1 MALRL
6 LTAPAIE
13 PVTLAEAKE
22 HLRLESSDFVT
33 SIIAEQSIEPGDHAA
48 VASYGLE
55 GGTVEVLNYSTVA
68 ILDAGG
74 CTAGTVTAKLQDSA
88 DMIIWADASCSVF
101 TAVTMA
107 NHYATQEIAYTG
119 LRRYL
124 RAVAT
129 VTTDTCDFGISII
142 KSAPATIED
151 TIITDFIVVARD
163 YCEKYQNR
171 AYIDQI
177 WELFLDDWPEGRII
191 DIPRPPLQSLSSLI
205 YYGTGGTANTMTANS
220 YIVSGSTT
228 TSLAPGRVSLAYGE
242 VWPGETLYPID
253 GIKIKFKAGYGSAA
267 SSVPK
272 RIKEAIKLLVG
283 HMYEHREETDIK
295 ELPTIPYGVQSLL
308 NFERNIP
315 I

>member
-6 LTAPAIE
+6 VTAPAIE
-13 PVTLAEAKE
+13 PVTLAEAKD

-33 SIIAEQSIEPGDHAA
+33 NIIAEQSISPGDHAA

-55 GGTVEVLNYSTVA
+55 GGTVEVLNYSAVA

-74 CTAGTVTAKLQDSA
+74 CTAGTVDVKLKDSA
-88 DMIIWADASCSVF
+88 DGTTWADASCSAF
-101 TAVTMA
+101 TQVTAA
-107 NHYATQEIAYTG
+107 NDYTTQEIAYTG

-129 VTTDTCDFGISII
+129 VGIATCDFGVSII
-142 KSAPATIED
+142 KSAPTAVED

-163 YCEKYQNR
+163 WCEKYQNR

-177 WELFLDDWPEGRII
+177 WELFLDDWPDGRQI

-205 YYGTGGTANTMTANS
+205 YYGTGGTANTMTSTS
-220 YIVSGSTT
+220 YIVSGSAT
-228 TSLAPGRVSLAYGE
+228 TSISRGRVSLAYGE
-242 VWPGETLYPID
+242 VWPSESLQPAD
-253 GIKIKFKAGYGSAA
+253 AIKIRFKAGYGSAA

-283 HMYEHREETDIK
+283 HWYEHREETDIK
-295 ELPTIPYGVQSLL
+295 ELPSIPYGVKALL
-308 NFERNIP
+308 DFERIFP